1 MVEQAAVRVLDDG
14 VVTKRSAADD
24 EEVDRLSIA
33 ISRRVPAEMPVQP
46 CGRDD
51 SICLLVQIDMDTGL
65 RGQQHSQHFQTDQP
79 PGRRPRIANI
89 IHPLFMALDSF
100 RLGCIVTIDFRRLVC
115 RPKYDVY

>member
-46 CGRDD
+46 CGRDN
-51 SICLLVQIDMDTGL
+51 SICLLVQIDMDNHPISGANGRFL
-65 RGQQHSQHFQTDQP
+65 FAEWQQ
-79 PGRRPRIANI
+79 
-89 IHPLFMALDSF
+89 
-100 RLGCIVTIDFRRLVC
+100 
-115 RPKYDVY
+115 